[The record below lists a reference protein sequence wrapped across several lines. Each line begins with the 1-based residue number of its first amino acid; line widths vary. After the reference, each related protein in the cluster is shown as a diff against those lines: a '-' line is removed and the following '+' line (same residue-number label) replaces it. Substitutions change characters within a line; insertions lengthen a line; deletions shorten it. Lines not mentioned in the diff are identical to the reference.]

1 MTMKELRLILGFL
14 VLMMTSPS
22 VLSFSP
28 TWSLTNAMLAST
40 HVTEADLALSRSV
53 RSGAE
58 LAMRECAHQ
67 FKNEVWDCPPT
78 AFEKTGGLAIVG
90 GGGGGSSNREPAS
103 SAAAGEANREM
114 AFVAAVLSA
123 GVTQTISRNCSAGS
137 LDSCGCERDG
147 PVRPTTA
154 SWKWAGCSDNL
165 VVGTAVGRQFLDR
178 TAGLPALHN
187 HEAGRVAVRKAMRRL
202 CKCHGLSGSCATQ
215 TCWRQ
220 LGDFREVGAFL
231 KRQYRAALRVDY
243 SNGVLQ
249 RLQQQ
254 KQQAAAQHRQLQ
266 QERGKAGGVVASLA
280 NNRVSR
286 TSRDRRTSSPD
297 ESDDSATAAATS
309 TTEPLPHIK
318 KRTLV
323 FLQQS
328 PDYCRT
334 IPALGHKGVAGRTC
348 MADPN
353 SPDPTADIRECG
365 RLCRACGLVAKKQVV
380 EVTTSCNCRFEWC
393 CKITCQTCHKKQ
405 IRITCVEPE
414 PRYDTGSRNKK
425 GGAADSQVPDYDFSF
440 LLSNAT

>member
-1 MTMKELRLILGFL
+1 MDRLVVLLGL
-14 VLMMTSPS
+14 SPLLARS
-22 VLSFSP
+22 VFSFSP
-28 TWSLTNAMLAST
+28 GWSLTNAMLAST
-40 HVTEADLALSRSV
+40 HVSEADLALSRSV
-53 RSGAE
+53 RAGAE
-58 LAMRECAHQ
+58 LAMRECAYQ

-78 AFEKTGGLAIVG
+78 AFERTGGLAIG
-90 GGGGGSSNREPAS
+90 GGAGGGAGNSREPA
-103 SAAAGEANREM
+103 EANREA
-114 AFVAAVLSA
+114 AFVTAVLSA

-137 LDSCGCERDG
+137 LDSCSCERDG
-147 PVRPTTA
+147 PVMPPGA

-165 VVGTAVGRQFLDR
+165 VVGTAVGRQCLDR

-187 HEAGRVAVRKAMRRL
+187 YEAGRVAVRKAMRQL
-202 CKCHGLSGSCATQ
+202 CKCHGVSGSCATQ

-220 LGDFREVGAFL
+220 LGDFRDVGVFL
-231 KRQYRAALRVDY
+231 KRQYKAALRVDF
-243 SNGVLQ
+243 SNGVLK
-249 RLQQQ
+249 RLQHQQ
-254 KQQAAAQHRQLQ
+254 QQQ
-266 QERGKAGGVVASLA
+266 QQRGKALNVASLA

-286 TSRDRRTSSPD
+286 NSRDRRTSSSNGSEEP
-297 ESDDSATAAATS
+297 ETIATA
-309 TTEPLPHIK
+309 PRIK

-353 SPDPTADIRECG
+353 SPDPTADIRQCAQ
-365 RLCRACGLVAKKQVV
+365 LCRSCGLVAKKQVV

-405 IRITCVEPE
+405 IRITCEEPT
-414 PRYDTGSRNKK
+414 RFSSS
-425 GGAADSQVPDYDFSF
+425 DSSSSSHVPDYDFSF